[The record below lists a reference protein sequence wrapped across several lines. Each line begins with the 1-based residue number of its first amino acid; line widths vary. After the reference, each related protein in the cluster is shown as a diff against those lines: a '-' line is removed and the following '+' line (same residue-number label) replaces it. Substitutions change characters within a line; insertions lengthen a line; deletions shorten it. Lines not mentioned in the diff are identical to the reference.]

1 MEDMSRK
8 DEEERNTL
16 EDTYSL
22 VSDDPQSGGDV
33 LAFRNLRND
42 NLNVDFLRLLTE
54 PVTKSRFSKGEVI
67 RLESEFITD
76 DSVLGVWFQ
85 VRQDNTRFSSYSGTE
100 EINSRYYVELDHLDP
115 GEYYWRVAVRKNR
128 EYELSS
134 EYSFTIDGTYDKFS
148 NGMYV
153 AAQAIFNVKR
163 LFQQGSLQPIC
174 HRIPQYAPVGPPPC
188 PPHLLLLRHHP

>member
-1 MEDMSRK
+1 MEDMSGNHEDARK
-8 DEEERNTL
+8 TL

-22 VSDDPQSGGDV
+22 VSDDPHSGGDV

-85 VRQDNTRFSSYSGTE
+85 VRQDNTRFSSYSGTGE
-100 EINSRYYVELDHLDP
+100 SNSKFFVELDHLDP
-115 GEYYWRVAVRKNR
+115 GEYYWRVAVRKSSGN
-128 EYELSS
+128 ELSS
-134 EYSFTIDGTYDKFS
+134 EYSFTIEGKCGECF
-148 NGMYV
+148 
-153 AAQAIFNVKR
+153 K
-163 LFQQGSLQPIC
+163 
-174 HRIPQYAPVGPPPC
+174 H
-188 PPHLLLLRHHP
+188 